1 MEDFFTNL
9 LESELFVQVLAAIV
23 AAVWVAFKSS
33 QAYQNLKSK
42 KFDTVFEAAEV
53 GVDRV
58 YKTYVKKMKANGT
71 WSEAEKQNA
80 MNAAKEVAIEYAKK
94 EGVDALRYVADAYLE
109 VLIEDI
115 IRKRKAEA
123 VSQALPVP
131 PANGN

>member
-33 QAYQNLKSK
+33 QAYQNQKSK
-42 KFDTVFEAAEV
+42 KFDTVFETAEI
-53 GVDRV
+53 GVERV
-58 YKTYVKKMKANGT
+58 YKNYVKKMKANGT

-115 IRKRKAEA
+115 VRKRKAEA